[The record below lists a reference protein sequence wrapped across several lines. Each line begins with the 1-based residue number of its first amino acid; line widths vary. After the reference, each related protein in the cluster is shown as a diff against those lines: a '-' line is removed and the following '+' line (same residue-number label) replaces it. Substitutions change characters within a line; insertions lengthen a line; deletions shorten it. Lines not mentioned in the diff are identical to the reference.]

1 MIAELSTLG
10 STSMNGQTRCAA
22 DSDKTPERTPYELLA
37 WAILEQ
43 AVDDLANLCR
53 WGVITKQG
61 DCRPWPSTVKFKGG
75 YHVRVLVTIAAMRGP
90 NDHRTLKSWL
100 LSKESK
106 AFCDLIGCRLDPSE
120 IFWKTAQT
128 HGGLP

>member
-1 MIAELSTLG
+1 MISEIFSLG
-10 STSMNGQTRCAA
+10 STSMNGRFNCVAEV
-22 DSDKTPERTPYELLA
+22 DKAPERNPYELLG

-53 WGVITKQG
+53 WGVITKKG
-61 DCRPWPSTVKFKGG
+61 GCLPWPSTVQFKGG
-75 YHVRVLVTIAAMRGP
+75 YYVRVLGTIASMRGP
-90 NDHRTLKSWL
+90 NDHRTLKAWL
-100 LSKESK
+100 LSEESK

-120 IFWKTAQT
+120 IFWTTAKT